1 METNYLEVI
10 PQEMIGEIIEYI
22 NDVNELNNLKQV
34 SPYVSD
40 AVNKYLR
47 KFTWDYFDWTNI
59 KNILISFNSLHKI
72 NQKFK
77 IYIDTPGGGILIFE
91 NEKFSILLK
100 NNDYTEFALNRDM
113 IIINIM
119 EDFPRLEYV
128 SIYQINELKN
138 NEPGI
143 SYLVPI
149 NKDLID
155 FCMNADFKDPQ
166 LNTLIKI
173 VAAGRL
179 MDHSMIISVLRIY
192 LENNNLI
199 VFTKKSEII
208 MDQTLLRYFGKYF
221 DLPIIRWSDMFD
233 LAKEIIKIDEYDF
246 DLFEV
251 PLWSQDNF
259 NYLSNY
265 YDKLW
270 REFLRRVD

>member
-1 METNYLEVI
+1 METYLDNI
-10 PQEMIGEIIEYI
+10 PQEIIGEIIEYI
-22 NDVNELNNLKQV
+22 NNIKDLDNLKQV
-34 SPYVSD
+34 TPYVND
-40 AVNKYLR
+40 AVNKYVK
-47 KFTWDYFDWTNI
+47 KFIWNYFDWTSI
-59 KNILISFNSLHKI
+59 KNVLISFNSLHKI

-77 IYIDTPGGGILIFE
+77 IYFNRPCEEILIFE
-91 NEKFSILLK
+91 NGKYSLLRKDNDYTKFSIVSK
-100 NNDYTEFALNRDM
+100 M
-113 IIINIM
+113 IIIKIT
-119 EDFPRLEYV
+119 EDFPKLEYV
-128 SIYQINELKN
+128 DIYQINKLKN
-138 NEPGI
+138 NEPGY

-155 FCMNADFKDPQ
+155 FCLNADFKDPQ

-221 DLPIIRWSDMFD
+221 NLPIIRWSNMFD
-233 LAKEIIKIDEYDF
+233 LAKKIIKIDEFDF

-270 REFLRRVD
+270 GELMIEVD